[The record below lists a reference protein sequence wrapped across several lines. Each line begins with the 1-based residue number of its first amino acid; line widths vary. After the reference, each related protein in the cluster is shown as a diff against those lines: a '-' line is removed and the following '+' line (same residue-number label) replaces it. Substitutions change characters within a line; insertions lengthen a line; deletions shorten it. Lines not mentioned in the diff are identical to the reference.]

1 MHSIRKTDLLRHMRA
16 LATLLVMTALL
27 VAPAAW
33 AQKNF
38 RTPDDAFKAL
48 VGAARAHDSK
58 ALESILGPGGKKI
71 LPSGDPVADRNAL
84 DRFAKAYDEANKIET
99 AGEEKATLTVGND
112 AWPFPIPV
120 IKTAGGWHFDPKQG
134 QEELLNRRIGR
145 NELTVIQVVQ
155 AYVDAQREYYTRN
168 PENDKLLH
176 YAQKFVSTKGK
187 RDGLYYPTPDG
198 QPPSPLGVL
207 FARGQ
212 AEGYKPGTAAKPNPY
227 YGYYYRILKGQGP
240 NAKGG
245 AYDYVAKGKMI
256 GGFALVAYPAEYRKT
271 GVMTFIVDHDGVVF
285 QKDLGPKTAAIAGKM
300 TKFDPDAT
308 WKRL

>member
-1 MHSIRKTDLLRHMRA
+1 LRHVRA

-48 VGAARAHDSK
+48 VAAARAHDSK

-134 QEELLNRRIGR
+134 QEELLNRPHRPQRTYRDSGR
-145 NELTVIQVVQ
+145 AGVCRCAARVLHAQSRERQ
-155 AYVDAQREYYTRN
+155 ATALRAEIREYER
-168 PENDKLLH
+168 
-176 YAQKFVSTKGK
+176 
-187 RDGLYYPTPDG
+187 
-198 QPPSPLGVL
+198 
-207 FARGQ
+207 
-212 AEGYKPGTAAKPNPY
+212 
-227 YGYYYRILKGQGP
+227 
-240 NAKGG
+240 
-245 AYDYVAKGKMI
+245 
-256 GGFALVAYPAEYRKT
+256 
-271 GVMTFIVDHDGVVF
+271 
-285 QKDLGPKTAAIAGKM
+285 
-300 TKFDPDAT
+300 
-308 WKRL
+308 